1 MDDLEGL
8 ECSEHAKNIRNRK
21 ISFFYRIRKIFS
33 QLRFKIFFELDKN
46 ISPIF
51 GGFWV
56 LVRAW
61 ETETH
66 ISVGRVFRAAKG
78 VRFQFT
84 RAKRGFEAKS
94 GFQFTRAKRGLEA
107 KLGFQFTRAKGG
119 FGAKTR
125 FQFTHPKRVRE
136 ISVYLVEI
144 TFK

>member
-1 MDDLEGL
+1 ML
-8 ECSEHAKNIRNRK
+8 
-21 ISFFYRIRKIFS
+21 
-33 QLRFKIFFELDKN
+33 
-46 ISPIF
+46 
-51 GGFWV
+51 
-56 LVRAW
+56 RAW

-66 ISVGRVFRAAKG
+66 ISVGSVFRTAKEM
-78 VRFQFT
+78 RFQFT